1 MLSLFRLR
9 GLVYTL
15 VGTLVLSTLWVTSL
29 VQLTARPAATD
40 LLTEVGAQVLNP
52 FLVGQ
57 KLGMSEQN
65 YGTLEAAAR
74 AHPAQP
80 LSLLGLKVRVLG
92 SEIVGRSYADA
103 THVVYRHVAGAYY
116 DGGAQAVFAVPS
128 QLQSALST
136 FALFN
141 PSNLQQL
148 PQSVAGQSLPQVPH
162 LPQIPSFVQPLFT
175 VTGLTPDTF
184 TATGHARL
192 LGLLPFFWLALII
205 WMALTAVFDRSG
217 NRFRALLRG
226 AVHGTWPVVALLAAL
241 WVLSRVYPAKFAP
254 YEGLLGIVS
263 RTVLLFYGGALAFG
277 VLALVLLWAARRR
290 QPAAAQSPSMA
301 MAGVPA
307 MRGQAGAQMQQAMQA
322 MQSMQAMPQMQGK
335 ADMPQMPHGWNE
347 PPPPQPVQAPQTL
360 PGWGQ
365 PGVRQMPQAA
375 QGPQA
380 SQMPM
385 GWQQPQAPQ
394 PPQPPQPPQGWQQP
408 TGQSDW
414 QTDWQQ
420 PQWKPTEQAGQQP
433 DMPQSPQAVQGSQHS
448 QGPASLHVPQ
458 MPQMPQMPEV
468 PAEWEQPGW
477 RQPPGTGTDTGG
489 DER

>member
-29 VQLTARPAATD
+29 AQLTARPTATD

-52 FLVGQ
+52 FLVSQ
-57 KLGMSEQN
+57 KLGMSEAN

-103 THVVYRHVAGAYY
+103 TRVVYRHVADAYY
-116 DGGAQAVFAVPS
+116 DGGAQSVFAVPS

-141 PSNLQQL
+141 PGNLQQL
-148 PQSVAGQSLPQVPH
+148 PQSVGGQSLPQVPH
-162 LPQIPSFVQPLFT
+162 LPQIPNVVQPLFT

-184 TATGHARL
+184 TATGHTRL

-205 WMALTAVFDRSG
+205 WLALTVVFDRSG

-263 RTVLLFYGGALAFG
+263 RTVLLVYGGALAFG
-277 VLALVLLWAARRR
+277 ALALVLLWAARRR
-290 QPAAAQSPSMA
+290 QPAAAQSPAMA

-322 MQSMQAMPQMQGK
+322 MQAMQQAQGK
-335 ADMPQMPHGWNE
+335 AGMPQMPSGWNE
-347 PPPPQPVQAPQTL
+347 PPPAQPLQAPQTL
-360 PGWGQ
+360 PEWGQ
-365 PGVRQMPQAA
+365 PGVRQMPEAA
-375 QGPQA
+375 QGPQGRQGPQA
-380 SQMPM
+380 SQMPT

-394 PPQPPQPPQGWQQP
+394 APQAPQGWQQP

-414 QTDWQQ
+414 QADWQQ

-433 DMPQSPQAVQGSQHS
+433 GWQQSPEAMQGSP
-448 QGPASLHVPQ
+448 GPESPHVPQ
-458 MPQMPQMPEV
+458 MPQV
-468 PAEWEQPGW
+468 PPEWEQSGW
-477 RQPPGTGTDTGG
+477 GQPPGTGSDTGG
-489 DER
+489 GER